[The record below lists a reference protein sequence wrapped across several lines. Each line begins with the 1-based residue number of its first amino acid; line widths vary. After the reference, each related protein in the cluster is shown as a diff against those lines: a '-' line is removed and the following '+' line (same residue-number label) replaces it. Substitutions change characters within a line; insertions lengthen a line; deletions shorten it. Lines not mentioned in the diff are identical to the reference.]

1 MNRKR
6 TFPLR
11 PMSTRSNHI
20 DFSPYWG
27 NYTSSSFNSDN
38 HKVSDASLC
47 WIIGFD
53 LQSDLA
59 SSQTIAMML
68 RSLFVI
74 CPKPHAHKNCYKS
87 NRTIFFKV
95 ESPIFHLGD
104 TQAWCKS
111 WCKFLLIHRPGT
123 NPGANSCW
131 CTGLVQMIVNV
142 LSLQQIW
149 SFGFGAFFVH
159 KENLSHLRS
168 PIPISTKR
176 KPQINL
182 WWELGE
188 KRSPLIIIHA
198 QFLLEW
204 QCRQNVFKTD
214 LTKNC
219 SWNDEYP
226 FYGQFNFDFFAQNFK
241 EI

>member
-6 TFPLR
+6 TFLLR
-11 PMSTRSNHI
+11 LMSTRSNHI

-27 NYTSSSFNSDN
+27 NSTSSSFNFNN
-38 HKVSDASLC
+38 HKVSDTSLC

-59 SSQTIAMML
+59 SSQTIATML

-95 ESPIFHLGD
+95 ESPLFHL
-104 TQAWCKS
+104 A
-111 WCKFLLIHRPGT
+111 LVIHRPAANYCNRSKFVT
-123 NPGANSCW
+123 NFIFW
-131 CTGLVQMIVNV
+131 F
-142 LSLQQIW
+142 W
-149 SFGFGAFFVH
+149 RFFVP
-159 KENLSHLRS
+159 KENLSHPRS

-182 WWELGE
+182 WWELRE
-188 KRSPLIIIHA
+188 KKSPLIVIHA
-198 QFLLEW
+198 QFI
-204 QCRQNVFKTD
+204 RMTMS
-214 LTKNC
+214 TKC
-219 SWNDEYP
+219 
-226 FYGQFNFDFFAQNFK
+226 FLKRFDQRL
-241 EI
+241 